1 MNIEQIL
8 NSSVDKFKQ
17 NIVDFCKNNSQEDFS
32 FTKAIEFISF
42 LKGELQIIGQQ
53 TIQTYFE
60 NQDVEQPSV
69 EMDNKKYIFKYKGEK
84 EILTVL
90 GKVRF
95 NRSVYQQ
102 SRGGRSIS
110 PLDLKLGVNKEF
122 ATPDVK
128 EIVLYS
134 CAHNTPEETSKIIG
148 KCSMFE
154 IHPTTI
160 KRIINHT
167 GELLEA
173 NKDEMTEML
182 HSSQEHKN
190 LEGEV
195 VVCSLD
201 GVNVLLNEA
210 GIKMGRPKERPDKEV
225 PKSESTYKNA
235 MCGSV
240 TFYNIGQ
247 TQENPYP
254 ERIASRYVSRM
265 PEERYQTF
273 KSDFETEIKSINY
286 SGTKVK
292 IMLTDAHKSI
302 MGYLNDNPLYADF
315 ERLIDFFHAAEHLS
329 LLAENIFGKSSKEA
343 QAWYSKYRDIL
354 KHDNCGAHKMIRSA
368 EYYIGE
374 LKLTKIRTDEA
385 QKQLT
390 YFKKNKLYMDYHRFL
405 KNGWPIGSGIIE
417 AACKSIVKQRMCRSG
432 QRWTRKGGQTILTLR
447 SHVKSNRW
455 NIFWKSYTEMNYR
468 MCA

>member
-17 NIVDFCKNNSQEDFS
+17 NIVDFCKKDNHEQFS
-32 FTKAIEFISF
+32 FTNAIEFMSF

-53 TIQTYFE
+53 TIQAYFE
-60 NQDVEQPSV
+60 GQDVEKPSI

-102 SRGGRSIS
+102 SRGGQGIA
-110 PLDLKLGVNKEF
+110 PLDMKLGVNKEF

-148 KCSMFE
+148 KCGMFE
-154 IHPTTI
+154 IHPTTV
-160 KRIINHT
+160 KRIISQT
-167 GELLEA
+167 GEFLET
-173 NKDEMTEML
+173 NKDEITDML
-182 HSSQEHKN
+182 HRSSEHKKQ
-190 LEGEV
+190 EGEV

-201 GVNVLLNEA
+201 GVNVLLSEG
-210 GIKMGRPKERPDKEV
+210 GIKKGRPKERPDKEV
-225 PKSESTYKNA
+225 PAPASAYKNA

-247 TQENPYP
+247 NQGKPCP
-254 ERIASRYVSRM
+254 ERIASRYVGRM

-273 KSDFETEIKSINY
+273 KSDFETEIKSIDY

-302 MGYLNDNPLYADF
+302 MGYLNDNALYGDF

-329 LLAENIFGKSSKEA
+329 ILAENIFGKSSKEA
-343 QAWYSKYRDIL
+343 QAWYSKYREIL
-354 KHDNCGAHKMIRSA
+354 KHDNCGADKMVRSA

-374 LKLTKIRTDEA
+374 SKLTKTRLDEA
-385 QKQLT
+385 QKHLS
-390 YFKKNKLYMDYHRFL
+390 YFKKNKQYMDYHRFL
-405 KNGWPIGSGIIE
+405 ENGWPIGSGIIE
-417 AACKSIVKQRMCRSG
+417 AACKSVVKQRMCRSG

-447 SHVKSNRW
+447 SHLKSDRW
-455 NIFWKSYTEMNYR
+455 NSFWDCYTKINYQ

>member
-17 NIVDFCKNNSQEDFS
+17 NIVDFCKNDNQEDFS

-60 NQDVEQPSV
+60 SKDVEQASI
-69 EMDNKKYIFKYKGEK
+69 EMGNKKYIFKYKGEK

-102 SRGGRSIS
+102 SRGGKSVS
-110 PLDLKLGVNKEF
+110 PLDVKLGVNKEF

-134 CAHNTPEETSKIIG
+134 CAHNTPEETSNIIR
-148 KCSMFE
+148 KCSLFE

-160 KRIINHT
+160 KRIISHT
-167 GELLEA
+167 GTVLEA
-173 NKDEMTEML
+173 NKDEITDL
-182 HSSQEHKN
+182 VHRSAEHKN
-190 LEGEV
+190 QEGEV

-210 GIKMGRPKERPDKEV
+210 GTRKGRPKERPDKEAPTPV
-225 PKSESTYKNA
+225 SAYKNA

-240 TFYNIGQ
+240 TFYKIEKG
-247 TQENPYP
+247 QENTYP
-254 ERIASRYVSRM
+254 ERITSRYVSRM

-302 MGYLNDNPLYADF
+302 KGYLDDNPLYKDF

-343 QAWYSKYRDIL
+343 QAWYSKYREIL
-354 KHDNCGAHKMIRSA
+354 KHGNCGVDKMIRSA

-374 LKLTKIRTDEA
+374 SKLTKTRLGEA
-385 QKQLT
+385 QKQLS
-390 YFKKNKLYMDYHRFL
+390 FFRKNKQYMDYHRFL
-405 KNGWPIGSGIIE
+405 KNGWPIGSGVIE

-455 NIFWKSYTEMNYR
+455 DTFWKSFTDINYR
-468 MCA
+468 LCA

>member
-8 NSSVDKFKQ
+8 ESCVDKFKQ
-17 NIVDFCKNNSQEDFS
+17 NIVDFCKNDGQADFS
-32 FTKAIEFISF
+32 ITKATEFISL
-42 LKGELQIIGQQ
+42 LKEELQIIGQQ

-60 NQDVEQPSV
+60 SKDVEQPLIEV
-69 EMDNKKYIFKYKGEK
+69 GNKKYIFKYKGEK

-102 SRGGRSIS
+102 SRGGKSVS
-110 PLDLKLGVNKEF
+110 PLDVKLGVNKEF
-122 ATPDVK
+122 ATPDIK

-160 KRIINHT
+160 KRIISQT
-167 GELLEA
+167 GAVLEA
-173 NKDEMTEML
+173 NKDEITEML
-182 HSSQEHKN
+182 HSSPEHKKQ
-190 LEGEV
+190 EGEI

-201 GVNVLLNEA
+201 GVNVLLNEP
-210 GIKMGRPKERPDKEV
+210 GVKKGRPKERPGKGAAATT
-225 PKSESTYKNA
+225 SAYKNA

-240 TFYNIGQ
+240 TFYKIEKG
-247 TQENPYP
+247 QENPK
-254 ERIASRYVSRM
+254 RITSRYVGRM

-302 MGYLNDNPLYADF
+302 KGYLDGNPLYEDF

-343 QAWYSKYRDIL
+343 QAWYSKYREII
-354 KHDNCGAHKMIRSA
+354 KHSKCGVDKMIRSA
-368 EYYIGE
+368 EYYIGKS
-374 LKLTKIRTDEA
+374 KLTKTKLNEA
-385 QKQLT
+385 QKQL
-390 YFKKNKLYMDYHRFL
+390 YFFKKNKQYMDYHKFI
-405 KNGWPIGSGIIE
+405 KNGWPIGSGVIE

-432 QRWTRKGGQTILTLR
+432 QRWTRKGGQSILTLR
-447 SHVKSNRW
+447 SHVKSSRW
-455 NIFWKSYTEMNYR
+455 DIFWKSFTEINYQ